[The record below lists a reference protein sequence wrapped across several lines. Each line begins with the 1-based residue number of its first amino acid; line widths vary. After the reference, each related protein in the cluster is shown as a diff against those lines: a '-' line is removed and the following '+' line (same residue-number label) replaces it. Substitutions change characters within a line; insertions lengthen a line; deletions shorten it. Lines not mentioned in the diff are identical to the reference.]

1 MGIHSVDLNNINLD
15 NANFYKDD
23 PRTIIHVRI
32 LVCHN
37 KLKLC
42 KASKKRNKQRINAC
56 SMTCNKTMRLVLH
69 TRI

>member
-37 KLKLC
+37 KLKQC
-42 KASKKRNKQRINAC
+42 KASKKEIRKELMPVAW
-56 SMTCNKTMRLVLH
+56 H
-69 TRI
+69 ATRR